1 MATRCIAAVLA
12 LVAAGCTQRPV
23 QAFPSDLRAHAAE
36 LTSRGHADIQT
47 VDDGVVRIS
56 ATTRVS
62 VAQGTGDGAQLIREL
77 TIRELVEGCIPDAP
91 GGCLAD
97 QVIEREMVVGTRKVK
112 NVGGGI
118 TAAVSA
124 LAGLALV
131 GTCLAE
137 CENKDIALGT
147 GLVIAGAGLF
157 VLMMATMK

>member
-1 MATRCIAAVLA
+1 MRGIVVVMAALLAAA
-12 LVAAGCTQRPV
+12 CTQRPV
-23 QAFPSDLRAHAAE
+23 QAFPSDLREHAAE
-36 LTSRGHADIQT
+36 LSTRGHADIQT

-56 ATTRVS
+56 AGTRVS

-77 TIRELVEGCIPDAP
+77 TIRELVAGCTPDVP
-91 GGCLAD
+91 GDCLAS
-97 QVIEREMVVGTRKVK
+97 QVIEREMVVGTKKVK

-118 TAAVSA
+118 TSAVSA

-137 CENKDIALGT
+137 CENKDILIGT

>member
-1 MATRCIAAVLA
+1 MRGIVVVMAALLAAA
-12 LVAAGCTQRPV
+12 CTQRPV

-36 LTSRGHADIQT
+36 LSSRGHADVQT

-56 ATTRVS
+56 AGTRVS
-62 VAQGTGDGAQLIREL
+62 VAQGTGDGAQLVREL
-77 TIRELVEGCIPDAP
+77 TIRELVAGCTPDVP
-91 GGCLAD
+91 GDCLAS
-97 QVIEREMVVGTRKVK
+97 QVIEREMVVGTKRVK

-118 TAAVSA
+118 TSAVSA

>member
-1 MATRCIAAVLA
+1 MVVTAAWL
-12 LVAAGCTQRPV
+12 AAGCTQRPV

-36 LTSRGHADIQT
+36 LSTAGHADIQT

-56 ATTRVS
+56 AGTRVS
-62 VAQGTGDGAQLIREL
+62 VAESHGVGAQLIREL
-77 TIRELVEGCIPDAP
+77 TIGELVAGCTPDVA
-91 GGCLAD
+91 GDCLAD
-97 QVIEREMVVGTRKVK
+97 RVVEREMVVGSKRVK

-118 TAAVSA
+118 TSAVSA
-124 LAGLALV
+124 IAGLAIV

-137 CENKDIALGT
+137 CENKDILLGT